1 MLETQFPKQ
10 DAVLNIVNFTVHYST
25 SMGYKAKI
33 PLIHLAMAQSEKNT
47 IVLDSFRSTILV

>member
-25 SMGYKAKI
+25 SMEYKVKV
-33 PLIHLAMAQSEKNT
+33 PLIHLAQS
-47 IVLDSFRSTILV
+47 